1 MSSLVNYSDDDSSS
15 SGDEQP
21 EVYEILKKN
30 VEKKSVPKPTKKDAK
45 TTTKDIKPT
54 TPLNAAIAAVIPNII
69 KQPVS
74 GEINEHHKRLMA
86 ALVPKPIEGGINW
99 GIPDEPTTPCDPERA
114 ERIAH
119 FLSLRAS
126 GHRLNDHLQHN
137 KAFRNPRIYARL
149 VEFADVEELGSNFD
163 KQDFDPTG
171 FPPELYIDG
180 ILETQKKLA
189 EEKVALQQNRT
200 SVQFVPTQQQQPE
213 LSQQQNSAMAQA
225 MATAAKVASRIA
237 KPPIQEEKRK
247 NQWEDGGRESKRR

>member
-1 MSSLVNYSDDDSSS
+1 MSGLVNYSDDDSSS

-21 EVYEILKKN
+21 EVYEILRKN
-30 VEKKSVPKPTKKDAK
+30 VENKPVFKQTTKDAK
-45 TTTKDIKPT
+45 PTTKDTKSPT
-54 TPLNAAIAAVIPNII
+54 SLNAAIAAVIPNII

-74 GEINEHHKRLMA
+74 GEINEYHKKLMA
-86 ALVPKPIEGGINW
+86 ALAPKPIERVDNW

-149 VEFADVEELGSNFD
+149 VEFTDVEELGSNFD

-171 FPPELYIDG
+171 FPSELYIDG

-189 EEKVALQQNRT
+189 EEK
-200 SVQFVPTQQQQPE
+200 
-213 LSQQQNSAMAQA
+213 QQNSAMAQA

-247 NQWEDGGRESKRR
+247 SQWEDGGRESKRR